1 MIIKS
6 SDNMLQLLTEYRLQ
20 LRSFLL
26 FFVSSLINDIKGKKN
41 YNVAKKNKK
50 KNKKKIHAK

>member
-1 MIIKS
+1 
-6 SDNMLQLLTEYRLQ
+6 MLQLLIQYRLQ

-41 YNVAKKNKK
+41 YNVAKKT
-50 KNKKKIHAK
+50 KNKKNKIHAK

>member
-6 SDNMLQLLTEYRLQ
+6 SDNMLQLLTEYGLQ

-41 YNVAKKNKK
+41 YNVAKKP
-50 KNKKKIHAK
+50 KNKKNKIHAK

>member
-41 YNVAKKNKK
+41 YNVAKKT
-50 KNKKKIHAK
+50 KNKKNKIHAK

>member
-1 MIIKS
+1 
-6 SDNMLQLLTEYRLQ
+6 MLQLLTEYRLQ

-50 KNKKKIHAK
+50 QKKQNTCKIKVLKYV

>member
-1 MIIKS
+1 
-6 SDNMLQLLTEYRLQ
+6 MLQLLTEYGLQ

-41 YNVAKKNKK
+41 YNVAKKP
-50 KNKKKIHAK
+50 KNKKNKIHAK